1 MSETTPPI
9 EAPPIHG
16 HESRDANT
24 RSLMWFGV
32 GLLALIVFGYVVT
45 EVTFHVFVGQTKIER
60 PTALFT
66 KGQMPPA
73 PLIQEHPG
81 VELQGYLKEQR
92 DILDSYGWV
101 DRKAGTVRIPISQAM
116 SLLLQKGLPVRTGAP
131 TLTPSTPVELPRGD
145 FGPAPV
151 GVKGPQNQ

>member
-1 MSETTPPI
+1 MSEITPPI
-9 EAPPIHG
+9 EAMPIHR
-16 HESRDANT
+16 HEPRDANT
-24 RSLMWFGV
+24 RSLMWFGL

-45 EVTFHVFVGQTKIER
+45 EIAFHVFVGQTKVEQ
-60 PTALFT
+60 PTSLFS
-66 KGQMPPA
+66 KSQMPPA

-92 DILDSYGWV
+92 QILDSYGWV
-101 DRKAGTVRIPISQAM
+101 DRKAGIVRIPINQAM
-116 SLLLQKGLPVRTGAP
+116 SLLLQKGLPVRTGPP
-131 TLTPSTPVELPRGD
+131 TLTPSAPVELPRGD